1 MKSQIDIFD
10 EIIVDNFA
18 GGGGASTG
26 IELAA
31 GRPVAIAVNHDPDA
45 ILLHKTNHPY
55 TEHLQASVW
64 DVDPE
69 EVCKGRPVGLAWFS
83 PDCKHFS
90 KAKGAPLVDRKIR
103 GLSWVILRWAMT
115 VRPRVMMM
123 ENVEEIQT
131 WGPLMEIWIDGH
143 IATVPDPDR
152 KGETF
157 DAFIKMLTT
166 GVSPDHPALE
176 EACEFLQITTD
187 SPEAKRLIEG
197 LGYVIEHRELVAAD
211 YGAPTTRKRFVL
223 VARCDGKPIVWPERT
238 HAPRDSEE
246 VKSGKLKPWRS
257 AAEIIDWTLPG
268 YSIFATRKEIWDTY
282 GVRAQRP
289 LRPNTLRRIIRG
301 VDKFTIKSGNPF
313 IVPTGYGERKGQ
325 APRVQDLADPLGTVV
340 AKDKFTVCQP
350 VATPFVAQQKFSNPA
365 QDISNP
371 LSTITSVGAHQVVE
385 PLLAPA
391 TFSNTGGSV
400 GDSVAG
406 PVHTIRTAGG
416 QVLASANL
424 MSIGQTGGGDR
435 IRDMREPVPT
445 TVSKQECCAVAANL
459 IQYHTEQSE
468 KVRGQ
473 SVEDPVMTV
482 DGSNRYGLASCNL
495 VEYYGNGNPIDVTDP
510 LHTVTAHDREGVV
523 SAHIQKFFGGVVG
536 EDAREPLPTVTTV
549 DHNALAAVHVE
560 KYFAGG
566 YKGCGDSAASPLS
579 TVTVE
584 PRHGACAAH
593 VVEFKG
599 QDIGQS
605 VDKPLRTITASWG
618 EFAECRA
625 VLTKAPGRDLGNW
638 PQIRELLNEYCGYN
652 LADDEVILLII
663 RGIAYYISD
672 ITLRML
678 TPRELYNAMSF
689 PPDYIIEV
697 DYLGNVYPKDKQ
709 VARCGNAVCPSLAE
723 AMVRAN
729 FPEWCTVTIVNM
741 AQFHKTVAI

>member
-31 GRPVAIAVNHDPDA
+31 GKPVAIAINHDPDA

-64 DVDPE
+64 DVDPVA
-69 EVCKGRPVGLAWFS
+69 VCRGRPVGLAWFS

-90 KAKGAPLVDRKIR
+90 KAKGSALVDRNIR
-103 GLSWVILRWAMT
+103 GLAWIVLRWAAK
-115 VRPRVMMM
+115 VRPRVIML
-123 ENVEEIQT
+123 ENVEEFQT
-131 WGPLMEIWIDGH
+131 WGP
-143 IATVPDPDR
+143 VR
-152 KGETF
+152 KGKPIKKKAGQTF
-157 DAFIKMLTT
+157 RKWKTQ
-166 GVSPDHPALE
+166 LE
-176 EACEFLQITTD
+176 D
-187 SPEAKRLIEG
+187 
-197 LGYVIEHRELVAAD
+197 LGYVVEHRELIAAD

-223 VARCDGKPIVWPERT
+223 VARCDGKPIVWPDRT

-268 YSIFATRKEIWDTY
+268 YSIFASRKEIWDTY

-289 LRPNTLRRIIRG
+289 LKPNTLRRIIRG
-301 VDKFTIKSGNPF
+301 ADKFTIKSGNPF
-313 IVPTGYGERKGQ
+313 IVDCNHSGGGHIKDIREPLNTVTGKHTGGVAAAVM
-325 APRVQDLADPLGTVV
+325 APITV
-340 AKDKFTVCQP
+340 TN
-350 VATPFVAQQKFSNPA
+350 TSN
-365 QDISNP
+365 
-371 LSTITSVGAHQVVE
+371 SVGS
-385 PLLAPA
+385 PA
-391 TFSNTGGSV
+391 GE
-400 GDSVAG
+400 
-406 PVHTIRTAGG
+406 PVHTITTAGN
-416 QVLASANL
+416 QLFVSANL

-473 SVEDPVMTV
+473 GMDDPVMTV
-482 DGSNRYGLASCNL
+482 DSSNRYGLASCNL
-495 VEYYGNGNPIDVTDP
+495 VEYYGNGHPIDVSDP

-523 SAHIQKFFGGVVG
+523 SAHIQKFFGGVIG

-566 YKGCGDSAASPLS
+566 YKGCGDSADSPLS

-593 VVEFKG
+593 IVKFKG
-599 QDIGQS
+599 QELGTS
-605 VDKPLRTITASWG
+605 PEYPLPTITAQSRAG
-618 EFAECRA
+618 GYAECRA
-625 VLTKAPGRDLGNW
+625 VLKKVAGRDLGNW
-638 PQIRELLNEYCGYN
+638 PQIRELLNMYCGYN

-678 TPRELYNAMSF
+678 TPRELYNAMGF
-689 PPDYIIEV
+689 PVDYIIEK
-697 DYLGNVYPKDKQ
+697 DYKGNVYPKDKQ
-709 VARCGNAVCPSLAE
+709 VARCGNAVCPPLAE

-729 FPEWCTVTIVNM
+729 LPEWHTITIVNM
-741 AQFHKTVAI
+741 AQFHKAVAI